1 MQNSFNFLGNGSIDY
16 EEFCEIMRDLVTV
29 AMEMGERI
37 RSTFSTMDLDGD
49 GKISHEELK
58 KVNADKVYVCLYV
71 RIFVCVIRNN
81 VEHLCNSNLLLYYVY
96 LNMYK

>member
-29 AMEMGERI
+29 AVEMEERI
-37 RSTFSTMDLDGD
+37 RRTFSTMDLDGD

-58 KVNADKVYVCLYV
+58 KVNDISSIL
-71 RIFVCVIRNN
+71 
-81 VEHLCNSNLLLYYVY
+81 NSFLVLF
-96 LNMYK
+96 LNM